1 MPVETT
7 KVDKFTEAGM
17 EAADDNNNGRTD
29 QKEAKQ
35 ALDGMNLSDE
45 IKAVLWQL
53 TNKSWKA
60 KPM

>member
-1 MPVETT
+1 M
-7 KVDKFTEAGM
+7 DKFTEAGM